1 MIGGRHLEV
10 CKAVNCYRSAIE
22 IPSFQSIS
30 TNTFIQLMR
39 QKRLENWLELSILT
53 FPNEYFY
60 FCPIGIAKISDS
72 VFYNHHYKILSSY
85 QRLQQIESGI
95 AIANRQK

>member
-30 TNTFIQLMR
+30 TNTFIDFYEYLYTANEA
-39 QKRLENWLELSILT
+39 ENWLELSILT

-72 VFYNHHYKILSSY
+72 VFYNHH
-85 QRLQQIESGI
+85 
-95 AIANRQK
+95 